1 LQLEM
6 YYRAFRVSVN
16 GFTCWMLTMA
26 GITVL
31 PISPLLGVGLL
42 IAGIDAFID
51 VLTALGVKFKESEY
65 LILSLINY
73 FTEGS
78 AVVVG
83 AFLLTYGVLYYQ
95 YFESWFFR
103 SLTIIGGIT
112 VICALL
118 DLITQKAPKIKVSK
132 RLIGQRDKYVVL
144 KD

>member
-1 LQLEM
+1 MLDANNGRDNSTPNKPTTRNWIINSRDRCIHRRFNSTRREVQ
-6 YYRAFRVSVN
+6 RVRV
-16 GFTCWMLTMA
+16 
-26 GITVL
+26 
-31 PISPLLGVGLL
+31 P
-42 IAGIDAFID
+42 
-51 VLTALGVKFKESEY
+51 
-65 LILSLINY
+65 ILSLINY